1 LPDRVWT
8 GVGTGPVNHAPS
20 RSAIDVIVHTGDA
33 EWWQIVAALGPL
45 VVLLVAAIG
54 WFAQRRPIVADA
66 VAFDAETIPASQSA
80 WWSRA
85 RWALE
90 ASLDDDPAKREV
102 GLAALELLNTSS
114 ISGKEETLIIAEAW
128 RGPLRDR
135 TATRVLADKNSFDE
149 GNRQDRTHPEERV
162 IVRAARLRL
171 STDKKQG
178 IESPSWVKE
187 IAKLPLD
194 PKVSP

>member
-1 LPDRVWT
+1 
-8 GVGTGPVNHAPS
+8 VNHAPS
-20 RSAIDVIVHTGDA
+20 RSTIDVIVHTGGA

-45 VVLLVAAIG
+45 VVLLVAGIG
-54 WFAQRRPIVADA
+54 WFALRRPTVADA
-66 VAFDAETIPASQSA
+66 VAALDAETIPASQSA

-102 GLAALELLNTSS
+102 GLAALELLNASS

-149 GNRQDRTHPEERV
+149 ADRQDQTRPEERV

-187 IAKLPLD
+187 IAKRPLD
-194 PKVSP
+194 PEVSP